1 MSSRLRSIVTWT
13 LISLITAEPLA
24 FAVDSKGAC
33 YMGGS
38 VPAFNGAKD
47 PIDGR
52 LDTNAGGGE
61 ALTFTADGKPFKGTT
76 LTIPYAS
83 ILDLEYGQKAGRRV
97 GAAVGTAVLLGPLGL
112 LMLFSHK
119 RKHYLTIGYKDP
131 DGKDQVAVLEL
142 GKDLVRATLAVAET
156 KSGKK
161 ITYQDDEARKSAKG
175 GN

>member
-1 MSSRLRSIVTWT
+1 MRLCLRRIIAAT
-13 LISLITAEPLA
+13 LVCLVVGEPFA

-38 VPAFNGAKD
+38 VPVFASAKD

-52 LDTNAGGGE
+52 VDMNNGD
-61 ALTFTADGKPFKGTT
+61 ALTFSAEGKPFNGTV
-76 LTIPYAS
+76 LRIPYAS
-83 ILDLEYGQKAGRRV
+83 IIDLEYGQKAGRRV

-112 LMLFSHK
+112 VMLFSHK
-119 RKHYLTIGYKDP
+119 RKHFLTVGYKDD

-142 GKDLVRATLAVAET
+142 GKDIVRTTLAVAET
-156 KSGKK
+156 KSGKH

>member
-1 MSSRLRSIVTWT
+1 MCLVVG
-13 LISLITAEPLA
+13 EPLA
-24 FAVDSKGAC
+24 FAVDSKGAS

-38 VPAFNGAKD
+38 VPAFISAKD
-47 PIDGR
+47 PIDGS
-52 LDTNAGGGE
+52 LDINSGD
-61 ALTFTADGKPFKGTT
+61 ALTFTAEGKTFNGVK
-76 LTIPYAS
+76 LTIPYTS
-83 ILDLEYGQKAGRRV
+83 VLDLEYGQKAGRRV
-97 GAAVGTAVLLGPLGL
+97 GAAIGTTVLLGPLGL

-142 GKDLVRATLAVAET
+142 GKDIVRTTLAVAET
-156 KSGKK
+156 KSGKQ